1 MDKETWELLIKSFKK
16 DYNSNR
22 KPSYLVILNGIEYE
36 LIYNVEPY
44 GKFTEGILIK
54 DKQSGYLIGTIYKD
68 FFSDRS
74 DLDTIQYKENDTLI
88 NIIDRMKY
96 YNNKREEERKEEI
109 ERREKKLDS
118 FLYGDG

>member
-16 DYNSNR
+16 DPNR

-44 GKFTEGILIK
+44 GKFAEKILVK
-54 DKQSGYLIGTIYKD
+54 DRQSGYLIGTMYKD
-68 FFSDRS
+68 FFSGYG
-74 DLDTIQYKENDTLI
+74 LDKIQYKENDTLI
-88 NIIDRMKY
+88 NIIDRMEY
-96 YNNKREEERKEEI
+96 YNNKREEERKAEI
-109 ERREKKLDS
+109 ERREKKLNS

>member
-36 LIYNVEPY
+36 LIYDKPY
-44 GKFTEGILIK
+44 SSFSEEISIRN
-54 DKQSGYLIGTIYKD
+54 KQSGSLIGSMNKD
-68 FFSDRS
+68 FFSGYG
-74 DLDTIQYKENDTLI
+74 LDTIQYKENDTLI
-88 NIIDRMKY
+88 NIIDRMEY
-96 YNNKREEERKEEI
+96 YNNKREEERKAEI
-109 ERREKKLDS
+109 KRREKKLDS

>member
-16 DYNSNR
+16 DPNR

-54 DKQSGYLIGTIYKD
+54 DKKSGYLIGTIYKD